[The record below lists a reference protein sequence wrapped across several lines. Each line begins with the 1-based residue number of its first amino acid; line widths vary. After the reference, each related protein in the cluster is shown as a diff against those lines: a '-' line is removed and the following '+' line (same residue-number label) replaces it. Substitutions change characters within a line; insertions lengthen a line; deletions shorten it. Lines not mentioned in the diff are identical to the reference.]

1 MSQTVSFIIDQH
13 HESCSSALDTIVNMM
28 TDNNTNEAFTDAM
41 LVDAPTVSPA
51 SVGDPHIDVCEA
63 MLWRVIPE
71 AGEFL
76 G

>member
-1 MSQTVSFIIDQH
+1 M
-13 HESCSSALDTIVNMM
+13 NMM

-41 LVDAPTVSPA
+41 LVDAPTVPPS
-51 SVGDPHIDVCEA
+51 SVGDSRIDVCEA
-63 MLWRVIPE
+63 MLWGVIPE